1 MRAARSSD
9 ARPYRAE
16 IWRVVE
22 AQNKSSTTRLTDS
35 LADQRI
41 LEDLIEEAKPDVPA
55 NCRHLHYLLYTPFR
69 HKPYPH
75 SSRFRRANS
84 YPGVFYG
91 AESQKTAVAETA
103 FYRMLFFHEASG
115 ASLPPSSVQ
124 HHTFAVPCATGST
137 FDLTAPPFE
146 EEQAAWTHPTDYGR
160 CLALADEARSL
171 GIEAIRY
178 ESVRHPG
185 GRNVAILDPAAFAS
199 SSPTRI
205 ETWHIFVRPTVVQ
218 AWREF
223 PFLQLEFDLSDFAAD
238 SRVSKIIVQRRF
250 APRES

>member
-1 MRAARSSD
+1 M
-9 ARPYRAE
+9 
-16 IWRVVE
+16 E
-22 AQNKSSTTRLTDS
+22 AQNTSSTTRLTDS

-41 LEDLIEEAKPDVPA
+41 LEELIEEAKPDVLA

-91 AESQKTAVAETA
+91 AESQETAVAELT
-103 FYRMLFFHEASG
+103 FYRMLFFREAPG

-124 HHTFAVPCATGST
+124 HHTFAVLCATDSA
-137 FDLTAPPFE
+137 FDLTVPPFDAE
-146 EEQAAWTHPTDYGR
+146 RVAWTHPTDYGC

-178 ESVRHPG
+178 ESVRDPG
-185 GRNVAILDPAAFAS
+185 GRNVAILDPAAFGSPA
-199 SSPTRI
+199 PTRI
-205 ETWHIFVRPTVVQ
+205 ETWHIFARSSMVQ

-223 PFLQLEFDLSDFAAD
+223 PFLQLEFDLSDFAMD
-238 SRVSKIIVQRRF
+238 SRVVEMIAGRRPG
-250 APRES
+250 PRKPRQ